1 MDKIGNQVC
10 RTILNLVGT
19 DRWAVRLRSARRT
32 RPGLCWALASIT
44 AFCFAVRFIHAQPLS
59 PAELKT
65 LLAQIREKRGAVS
78 QMQADF
84 QEEKFIRLMNKPV
97 TSVGKVWFQAPN
109 KFRREVKGNSPS
121 VTVSDGQQLWIYY
134 AGFKSAERYSL
145 GKRSPLDATIAAL
158 LAGLNLENVESSY
171 GITGNKIDNGYE
183 LDLVPRR
190 PSLKR
195 FFQRLSVQINEE
207 SRARRTEM
215 WAPNGD
221 RVVTTYSNYVT
232 GPIPPSTFEFMPPPG
247 TEITTPLGK

>member
-1 MDKIGNQVC
+1 MDKIGNQVR

-32 RPGLCWALASIT
+32 RTGLCWAVASIT

-109 KFRREVKGNSPS
+109 
-121 VTVSDGQQLWIYY
+121 
-134 AGFKSAERYSL
+134 
-145 GKRSPLDATIAAL
+145 
-158 LAGLNLENVESSY
+158 
-171 GITGNKIDNGYE
+171 
-183 LDLVPRR
+183 
-190 PSLKR
+190 
-195 FFQRLSVQINEE
+195 
-207 SRARRTEM
+207 
-215 WAPNGD
+215 
-221 RVVTTYSNYVT
+221 
-232 GPIPPSTFEFMPPPG
+232 
-247 TEITTPLGK
+247 